1 MNTILELKKQIE
13 KVILLL
19 EQRLIDDPDRPI
31 LKTLYDRYVR
41 AEEILNNND
50 DIKKIMI
57 IGGRRAYLDA
67 FSDYMNPLLI
77 EMDKAEKMFSNM
89 NVKK

>member
-1 MNTILELKKQIE
+1 MTIL
-13 KVILLL
+13 
-19 EQRLIDDPDRPI
+19 
-31 LKTLYDRYVR
+31 
-41 AEEILNNND
+41 
-50 DIKKIMI
+50 KKIMI
-57 IGGRRAYLDA
+57 IGGCRAYLDA